1 MPAQSWLFI
10 NRSVF
15 KKRFGFSP
23 AGCGAIA
30 RPIKQ
35 DWKDAVPTFD
45 HNQLL
50 NFSEQLLVTGGM
62 PAGDAALVAKLLV
75 KADLRGYAG
84 HGVTRIPSYLSWI
97 KDGTIN
103 LGTGIEIEHESK
115 ISAVIEGNHTIGQV
129 AATAAMNLAI
139 KKAREHG
146 TGIVCLRHASH
157 TGRLADY
164 MEMAA
169 EAGLIGMG
177 AVSVGAG
184 STTLYG
190 GMERITGTNPIAFG
204 IPARNG
210 QHIILDFATAA
221 MSMGEIQKRVA
232 RRETIPEGVMLDGHG
247 QPTSDF
253 KVFRGPP
260 RGVFLPFGG
269 YKGSGLAL
277 MTEILGGILTGNGL
291 GSDWWTRGGHGVN
304 GVFLQ
309 AIAVEEFQP
318 LEQFFD
324 KVEQLVALVKSA
336 RPAPGYNE
344 ILLPGEN
351 ARRTEAKQL
360 KEGVAIDEATW
371 AKLQQLAATLDVAP
385 PRG

>member
-1 MPAQSWLFI
+1 MPTI
-10 NRSVF
+10 
-15 KKRFGFSP
+15 
-23 AGCGAIA
+23 
-30 RPIKQ
+30 
-35 DWKDAVPTFD
+35 D
-45 HNQLL
+45 HGQLL
-50 NFSEQLLVTGGM
+50 AFGEQLLRTGGM
-62 PAGDAALVAKLLV
+62 PSGDAALVARLLV
-75 KADLRGYAG
+75 RADLRGYPG

-103 LGTGIEIEHESK
+103 LRKGIEIEREGK

-139 KKAREHG
+139 KKARAHG

-184 STTLYG
+184 TTTFYG

-232 RRETIPEGVMLDGHG
+232 RKESIPDGVMLDGHG
-247 QPTSDF
+247 QPTKDF

-269 YKGSGLAL
+269 YKGSGIAV
-277 MTEILGGILTGNGL
+277 MTEILGGILSGNGL
-291 GSDWWTRGGHGVN
+291 GAEWWARGGHGVN

-318 LEQFFD
+318 LDAFFD
-324 KVEQLVALVKSA
+324 RIDQLIALVKSK
-336 RPAPGYNE
+336 RPAPGHKE
-344 ILLPGEN
+344 ILLPGER
-351 ARRTEAKQL
+351 ARHTEAKQVRD
-360 KEGVAIDEATW
+360 GVHIDDATW
-371 AKLQQLAATLDVAP
+371 AQLVQLAANLGVTSPSGL
-385 PRG
+385 